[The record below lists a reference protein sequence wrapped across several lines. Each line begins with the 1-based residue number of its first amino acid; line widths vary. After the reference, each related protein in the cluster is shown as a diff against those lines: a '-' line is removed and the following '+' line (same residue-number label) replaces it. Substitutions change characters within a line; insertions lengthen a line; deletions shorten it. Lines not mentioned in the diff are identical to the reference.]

1 MSTWKYS
8 SVVWETTEH
17 KKYILCILHYILH
30 IIHNKM
36 ILKLTLI
43 NALIEYLKVVN
54 QNIAASKGN

>member
-1 MSTWKYS
+1 MSTWKWT

-17 KKYILCILHYILH
+17 KKYILYILHYILH

-43 NALIEYLKVVN
+43 NALIEYLNVVN